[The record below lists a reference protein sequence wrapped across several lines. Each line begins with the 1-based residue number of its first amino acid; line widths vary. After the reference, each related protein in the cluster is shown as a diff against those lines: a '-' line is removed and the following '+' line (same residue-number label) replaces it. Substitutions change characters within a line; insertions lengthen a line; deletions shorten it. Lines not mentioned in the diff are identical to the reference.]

1 MVDAISQANTLQKVI
16 YLNSERDRLQS
27 ECNSLVLMKQLF
39 PAIDISEDLRFRQE
53 LLNQCGQLLNQLGS
67 DVITDETQI
76 TAADIERKR
85 LEAIVGNKI
94 SIKPSFIFYIIRI
107 LSVAD
112 DKHIPEAPLV
122 DYGD

>member
-1 MVDAISQANTLQKVI
+1 
-16 YLNSERDRLQS
+16 
-27 ECNSLVLMKQLF
+27 MKQLF

>member
-1 MVDAISQANTLQKVI
+1 MDDFSKFIKDIRLSYDKESPIRKVVDAISQANTLQKVI

-27 ECNSLVLMKQLF
+27 ECNSLILMKQLF
-39 PAIDISEDLRFRQE
+39 PAIDISEGLRFRQE

-85 LEAIVGNKI
+85 LEGHRGKQNQ
-94 SIKPSFIFYIIRI
+94 Y
-107 LSVAD
+107 
-112 DKHIPEAPLV
+112 
-122 DYGD
+122 

>member
-1 MVDAISQANTLQKVI
+1 
-16 YLNSERDRLQS
+16 
-27 ECNSLVLMKQLF
+27 MKQLF

-85 LEAIVGNKI
+85 LE
-94 SIKPSFIFYIIRI
+94 
-107 LSVAD
+107 D
-112 DKHIPEAPLV
+112 
-122 DYGD
+122 

>member
-53 LLNQCGQLLNQLGS
+53 LLNQCGQLLNQLWS

>member
-1 MVDAISQANTLQKVI
+1 MDNFSEFIKAVRLSCDEESPIRKFADAISQANTLQKVI

-27 ECNSLVLMKQLF
+27 ECNSLILMKQLF
-39 PAIDISEDLRFRQE
+39 PAIDISEDLRFRQK

-85 LEAIVGNKI
+85 LEDQRGKQN
-94 SIKPSFIFYIIRI
+94 PY
-107 LSVAD
+107 
-112 DKHIPEAPLV
+112 
-122 DYGD
+122 